1 MDTRQLIEAS
11 AEIITITRLQAGDV
25 YKRIEEG
32 GYGSPLRF
40 GIVQSVMN
48 NGAESAFTALEF
60 TPNYGSVNAEI
71 KVFSAGKP
79 IAIFAAMPAEVQ
91 EHCNQVLQAATAAV
105 AAKERELVA
114 TKLTRSTAATAISM
128 ALRGH
133 LTAPE
138 VTGEVMAEI
147 TTIGQ
152 N

>member
-11 AEIITITRLQAGDV
+11 AEVITITRLQAGDV

-48 NGAESAFTALEF
+48 NGTESAFTALEF
-60 TPNYGSVNAEI
+60 TPGYNTVSSEI
-71 KVFSAGKP
+71 KVFAAGKP
-79 IAIFAAMPAEVQ
+79 IALFAAAPVEVE
-91 EHCNQVLQAATAAV
+91 EHCNQVITAA
-105 AAKERELVA
+105 AAQVSTKERELDTA
-114 TKLTRSTAATAISM
+114 RSTLHTAQAAISK

>member
-91 EHCNQVLQAATAAV
+91 EHCNQVLQASSAAV
-105 AAKERELVA
+105 AVKQRELVA
-114 TKLTRSTAATAISM
+114 AQLTLRTAQASISA
-128 ALRGH
+128 ALRGT
-133 LTAPE
+133 LTTPQ
-138 VTGEVMAEI
+138 VTGEVLAEI
-147 TTIGQ
+147 TDKQ
-152 N
+152 SL